1 VTRWLCVLGESSYH
15 ALSHRT
21 SKDSLT
27 LVNRIKPTTSAFLTQ
42 AYELTPTSLTLSD
55 AHPNVQKRGGKSGR
69 EDEYTY
75 TVGA

>member
-1 VTRWLCVLGESSYH
+1 VLGECFYH
-15 ALSHRT
+15 SLSHRT
-21 SKDSLT
+21 PKHPLKLFD
-27 LVNRIKPTTSAFLTQ
+27 RIKPTTSAFLTQ

-75 TVGA
+75 AVGA

>member
-1 VTRWLCVLGESSYH
+1 MFYQSLPHRAPKHPLK
-15 ALSHRT
+15 LS
-21 SKDSLT
+21 
-27 LVNRIKPTTSAFLTQ
+27 NRIKPTTSAFLTQ